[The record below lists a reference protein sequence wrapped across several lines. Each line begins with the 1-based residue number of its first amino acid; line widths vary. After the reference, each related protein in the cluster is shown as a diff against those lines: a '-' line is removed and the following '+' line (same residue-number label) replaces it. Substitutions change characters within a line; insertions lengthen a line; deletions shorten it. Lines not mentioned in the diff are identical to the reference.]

1 VPRAEPALKGIR
13 VLDLTRVL
21 AGPYCAMLLGDMG
34 AEVIKI
40 EEPGK
45 GDDTRG
51 WPPFAGGE
59 STYFMSVNRN
69 KKSVTLNF
77 KAPEGRDLL
86 MRLAKKSDVL
96 LENFRS
102 GTMDKLGLGWATLSK
117 MNPKLV
123 YCAMSGFGESGPESH
138 RGGYDLIV
146 QAESGVMDLTG
157 FADGPP
163 VKVGNSIADL
173 VAGMS
178 GAHGVT
184 LALLARERTKR
195 GQKVEI
201 AMLDVM
207 AALLTYQAG
216 MYLNAGRTPARRGN
230 EHPSIVP
237 YEVFKASDAY
247 LVLGVAN
254 NSLWERCCGALERPD
269 LAKDPRYAT
278 EASRVEHRATLVPLL
293 NEILAARPA
302 EEWLKRLEAAGVP
315 AGRIRTVPEVCESEH
330 LKARGMLVALPHATA
345 GTVKMMGVPIR
356 LHGTPRRATSA
367 APRLG
372 ADTEAVLTRVL
383 GLGRADVRRLR
394 AADVV

>member
-1 VPRAEPALKGIR
+1 VAAEQPLKGVR

-69 KKSVTLNF
+69 KKSVTLNL
-77 KAPEGRDLL
+77 KAPEGRDILKK
-86 MRLAKKSDVL
+86 LAKKSDVL
-96 LENFRS
+96 LENFRT
-102 GTMDKLGLGWATLSK
+102 GTMEKLGLGYATLAK
-117 MNPKLV
+117 LNPRLV
-123 YCAMSGFGESGPESH
+123 YCAISGFGESGPESH

-184 LALLARERTKR
+184 LALLARQKTRR
-195 GQKVEI
+195 GQKVEV

-237 YEVFKASDAY
+237 YEVFKAADGY
-247 LVLGVAN
+247 LALGVAN
-254 NSLWERCCGALERPD
+254 NSLWERCCAALERPD

-278 EASRVEHRATLVPLL
+278 EASRVENRATLVPLL
-293 NEILAARPA
+293 NQVLGARSG
-302 EEWLKRLEAAGVP
+302 EDWMKRLEAVGVP

-330 LKARGMLVALPHATA
+330 LRARGMLVALPHAKA

-356 LHGTPRRATSA
+356 LHGTPGKAKSA
-367 APRLG
+367 APVLG
-372 ADTEAVLTRVL
+372 GDTDAVLIRVL
-383 GLGRADVRRLR
+383 GLRRGEVQRLR
-394 AADVV
+394 KAGVL